1 MSDFSNYRGEAPRN
15 FKEGPPPAVPR
26 LESISS
32 ENLNLP
38 PTTERMSPTEIASRE
53 AASLLDK
60 SKANN
65 VLQFSK
71 TELPRENIKKNL
83 DELTKGFEAALK
95 IGLNPN
101 TIMDLA
107 LNGVRELGYNWKPED
122 KEQHLQTLREELEKN
137 NVTDDIM
144 ALCKESPGLSESIA
158 RTIATCVKNT
168 GEQILGLE
176 QAS

>member
-1 MSDFSNYRGEAPRN
+1 MNDFSTYRGEAPRN

-38 PTTERMSPTEIASRE
+38 PTTERMSPAEIAAME
-53 AASLLDK
+53 AANLLDAK
-60 SKANN
+60 KTNN
-65 VLQFSK
+65 VLQFPK
-71 TELPRENIKKNL
+71 TEMPRENIEKNL

-101 TIMDLA
+101 TLLDLA
-107 LNGVRELGYNWKPED
+107 LNGVRKLGYNWKPED
-122 KEQHLQTLREELEKN
+122 KEQHLQTLRQELEKN
-137 NVTDDIM
+137 NVTFEIM
-144 ALCKESPGLSESIA
+144 ALCKESPELSESIA

-168 GEQILGLE
+168 GEQILGFE